1 MTIRTARPSTL
12 SDPGTTP
19 ERPGMALTDRTGL
32 GLLHQRI
39 LLLDRE
45 LDQGN
50 GAQLCAGLLLLAAE
64 DPRSDITVLINS
76 PGGQVPSML
85 AIGDLFDLV
94 PCDVRTVALGMAY
107 SAGQYLLTHGTPGKR
122 LILAHARVLMHQGS
136 AGFGGSAADIE
147 IQAEDLRTNRDLLID
162 ITAERTGR
170 SRETIAQDSERDRFW
185 DAEAAVEY
193 GFCDRVITDLAEILP
208 LRTGAGAAG
217 LGR

>member
-1 MTIRTARPSTL
+1 MREHPERANTRSMTTRTPHPPTL

-64 DPRSDITVLINS
+64 DPRSDITALINS

-85 AIGDLFDLV
+85 AIGA
-94 PCDVRTVALGMAY
+94 PCG
-107 SAGQYLLTHGTPGKR
+107 
-122 LILAHARVLMHQGS
+122 LA
-136 AGFGGSAADIE
+136 
-147 IQAEDLRTNRDLLID
+147 
-162 ITAERTGR
+162 
-170 SRETIAQDSERDRFW
+170 
-185 DAEAAVEY
+185 
-193 GFCDRVITDLAEILP
+193 P
-208 LRTGAGAAG
+208 
-217 LGR
+217 